1 MDLVVSQAKQY
12 TQRDKDF
19 FLSVIDSLPRRK
31 HRYKPEDEF
40 AVLKVLDY
48 LIRTKINLA
57 GLVYSSQGSI
67 SQAVD
72 LGIRQV
78 QRALD
83 VLKRYG
89 LVVVRSR
96 SNKRAKIYRTNTY
109 TLHDLFFDPY
119 IVRSLYPLLA
129 SLRYFLKNV
138 MQYYKGFNLLKLN
151 RAYLVEGVL
160 TNNNNK
166 DIYTLYEQPEDD
178 PPPKSYII
186 NEKAT
191 AAAAA
196 VAPQPFVSTQ
206 SKYLT
211 ACRRCRSTRHLTD
224 NHDQAAREW
233 RSKPLP
239 PRSNAT
245 LSHRRG

>member
-1 MDLVVSQAKQY
+1 MNAAVSQVKQY

-48 LIRTKINLA
+48 LIKTKINLA
-57 GLVYSSQGSI
+57 GFVYSSQYSI

-72 LGIRQV
+72 LCIRQV

-83 VLKRYG
+83 VLKSYG

-119 IVRSLYPLLA
+119 VVRSLYPLLA
-129 SLRYFLKNV
+129 SLRSFMKNV
-138 MQYYKGFNLLKLN
+138 MQYYKGFNLLKLSN
-151 RAYLVEGVL
+151 SITTERVTLCKS
-160 TNNNNK
+160 NS
-166 DIYTLYEQPEDD
+166 DINTLYEVPEDD
-178 PPPKSYII
+178 PPPKSYKII
-186 NEKAT
+186 EIAT

-206 SKYLT
+206 SRYYT

-239 PRSNAT
+239 PR
-245 LSHRRG
+245 RG

>member
-1 MDLVVSQAKQY
+1 MDLAVSQVKQY

-48 LIRTKINLA
+48 LIKTKINLA
-57 GLVYSSQGSI
+57 GFVYSSQDSI

-72 LGIRQV
+72 LCIRQV

-83 VLKRYG
+83 VLKSYG

-119 IVRSLYPLLA
+119 VVRSLYPLLA
-129 SLRYFLKNV
+129 SLRSFMKNV
-138 MQYYKGFNLLKLN
+138 MQYYKGFNLLKLSN
-151 RAYLVEGVL
+151 SITTERVTLCKS
-160 TNNNNK
+160 NS
-166 DIYTLYEQPEDD
+166 DINTLYEVPEDD
-178 PPPKSYII
+178 PPPKSYKII
-186 NEKAT
+186 EIAT

-206 SKYLT
+206 SRYYT

-239 PRSNAT
+239 PR
-245 LSHRRG
+245 RG